1 MLKQKT
7 FRSEK
12 WLKAVRGIEYCVLCG
27 KYGVQTAHRNELKGI
42 GIKTDDCLT
51 AALCQNCHFEIDNG
65 NNMKQDERR
74 REIDR
79 AIVLTLRELARSG
92 KLQVIE

>member
-12 WLKAVRGIEYCVLCG
+12 WLKAVRSIEYCVLCG
-27 KYGVQTAHRNELKGI
+27 AHGIQTAHRNEGKGI

-51 AALCQNCHFEIDNG
+51 AALCPSCHFAIDNG
-65 NNMKQDERR
+65 NNMKQEERR
-74 REIDR
+74 REMDK
-79 AIVLTLRELARSG
+79 AIILTLRELARNG
-92 KLQVIE
+92 KLQVME